1 MQICVVQVLFF
12 FFCAID
18 IFLVQVYSLQL
29 VVEMRSG
36 EVRSLRQQLAVAN
49 QQVTF
54 FNKIAPF
61 DFFQPTGY
69 FFQQKDCLLSP
80 KIFSIHY
87 TLTVE

>member
-18 IFLVQVYSLQL
+18 LFLVQVYSLQL

-69 FFQQKDCLLSP
+69 FFSTIRLLAIPLDILNTIYIS
-80 KIFSIHY
+80 
-87 TLTVE
+87 